1 MAASP
6 SGEPVTAALATL
18 AVDSRCALGEGIL
31 WCERRRV
38 LYWTDILAAELW
50 RHDPAS
56 GHTHT
61 WSLPAPLGCLALA
74 EDGRLL
80 LGLAKGLH
88 ASDAEAQL
96 GRRDLL
102 TTTLADVEA
111 DEPMTRIND
120 GRADR
125 HGGFVF
131 GTKSEHADL
140 RPIGRFHQY
149 TAAHG
154 LRELALPRAAIP
166 NSICFDADGTTMYFC
181 DSVTPRILRCRYDA
195 ATATVSDI
203 GLFVEL
209 DTPGAEPDG
218 SVIDDEGALWN
229 AQWGAGRV
237 VRYLPDGRF
246 DRIVR
251 IPAAQPSC
259 CVLAGDMLYITSARV
274 GLDAAALADQ
284 PLAGG
289 VFAHDAGRALAR
301 AADRVRLP

>member
-1 MAASP
+1 MAAWP
-6 SGEPVTAALATL
+6 SGDAVSAALATL
-18 AVDSRCALGEGIL
+18 AVDSRCTLGEGIL

-80 LGLAKGLH
+80 LGLAKALH
-88 ASDAEAQL
+88 ASDVEAQL
-96 GRRDLL
+96 DRRDLQ

-140 RPIGRFHQY
+140 RPAGRFHQY

-166 NSICFDADGTTMYFC
+166 NSICFDAGGTTMYFC
-181 DSVTPRILRCRYDA
+181 DSVAPRILRCSYDA

-203 GLFVEL
+203 DVFVEL
-209 DTPGAEPDG
+209 DASGAEPDG
-218 SVIDDEGALWN
+218 SIIDDEGALWN

-237 VRYLPDGRF
+237 VRYLPDGRV
-246 DRIVR
+246 DRIVHV
-251 IPAAQPSC
+251 PAPQPSC
-259 CVLAGDMLYITSARV
+259 CVLGVDTLYITSARV
-274 GLDAAALADQ
+274 GLEAGALADH
-284 PLAGG
+284 PWSGG
-289 VFAHDAGRALAR
+289 VFAHRMERAVAR
-301 AADRVRLP
+301 AEDRVRLP

>member
-38 LYWTDILAAELW
+38 LYWTDILSAELW

-80 LGLAKGLH
+80 LGLAKALH
-88 ASDAEAQL
+88 ASDVEAQL

-102 TTTLADVEA
+102 TIKLADVEA
-111 DEPMTRIND
+111 NEPMTRVND

-140 RPIGRFHQY
+140 RPAGRFHQY

-203 GLFVEL
+203 GVFVEL

-218 SVIDDEGALWN
+218 SVIDNEGALWN

-237 VRYLPDGRF
+237 VRYLPDGRP

-251 IPAAQPSC
+251 VPAPQPSC
-259 CVLAGDMLYITSARV
+259 CVLREDTLYVTSARI
-274 GLDAAALADQ
+274 GLDAGALAAH
-284 PLAGG
+284 PMSGG
-289 VFAHDAGRALAR
+289 VFAHRNERPLAR
-301 AADRVRLP
+301 GEDRVRLP

>member
-1 MAASP
+1 M
-6 SGEPVTAALATL
+6 TTALATL
-18 AVDSRCALGEGIL
+18 AVDSRCTLGEGIL

-61 WSLPAPLGCLALA
+61 WSLPAPLACLALA
-74 EDGRLL
+74 GDGRLL

-88 ASDAEAQL
+88 ASDVEAQL
-96 GRRDLL
+96 SARELQL
-102 TTTLADVEA
+102 TKLADVEA
-111 DEPMTRIND
+111 DDPLTRIND

-140 RPIGRFHQY
+140 RPAGRFYQY

-166 NSICFDADGTTMYFC
+166 NSICFDASGTRMYFC
-181 DSVTPRILRCRYDA
+181 DSVAPRILQCRYDA
-195 ATATVSDI
+195 ATATVSD
-203 GLFVEL
+203 LAVFVEL
-209 DTPGAEPDG
+209 DAPGAEPDG
-218 SVIDDEGALWN
+218 SIVDAEGALWN

-237 VRYLPDGRF
+237 VRYLPDGRI

-251 IPAAQPSC
+251 VPAPQPSC
-259 CVLAGDMLYITSARV
+259 CTLREDTLYVTSARI
-274 GLDAAALADQ
+274 GLEAAALAAH
-284 PLAGG
+284 PLSGG
-289 VFAHDAGRALAR
+289 VFCHRNERSLAR
-301 AADRVRLP
+301 GEDRVTLP

>member
-38 LYWTDILAAELW
+38 LYWTDILSAELW

-80 LGLAKGLH
+80 LGLAKALH
-88 ASDAEAQL
+88 ASDVEAQL

-102 TTTLADVEA
+102 TTKLADVEA
-111 DEPMTRIND
+111 DEPMTRVND

-140 RPIGRFHQY
+140 RPAGRFHQY

-195 ATATVSDI
+195 ATAAVSDI
-203 GLFVEL
+203 GVFVEL
-209 DTPGAEPDG
+209 DAPGAEPDG

-237 VRYLPDGRF
+237 VRYLPDGRL

-251 IPAAQPSC
+251 VPAPQPSC
-259 CVLAGDMLYITSARV
+259 CVLREDTLYVTSARI
-274 GLDAAALADQ
+274 GLDAGALAAH
-284 PLAGG
+284 PMSGG
-289 VFAHDAGRALAR
+289 VFAHRNERPLAR
-301 AADRVRLP
+301 GEDRVRLP

>member
-38 LYWTDILAAELW
+38 LYWTDILSAELW

-80 LGLAKGLH
+80 LGLAKALH
-88 ASDAEAQL
+88 ASDVEAQL

-102 TTTLADVEA
+102 TTKLADVEA
-111 DEPMTRIND
+111 NEPMTRVND

-140 RPIGRFHQY
+140 RPAGRFHQY

-203 GLFVEL
+203 GVFVEL

-218 SVIDDEGALWN
+218 SVIDNEGALWN

-237 VRYLPDGRF
+237 VRYLPDGRP

-251 IPAAQPSC
+251 VPAPQPSC
-259 CVLAGDMLYITSARV
+259 CVLREDTLYVTSARI
-274 GLDAAALADQ
+274 GLDAGALAAY
-284 PLAGG
+284 PMSGG
-289 VFAHDAGRALAR
+289 VFAHRNERPLAR
-301 AADRVRLP
+301 GDDRVRLP